1 MSCEETQKNFS
12 AYLDGRLT
20 SGARAVVGAHL
31 ERCPACRLHLAE
43 MRAIVRAFGQL
54 ERPQPPARLVASIG
68 DALLIERAA
77 RKQQPPLPLWLFV
90 INWVRPRVMPYTI
103 GALTSI
109 LLFMAVT
116 SALRPHVGLLRELAR
131 ASRGDADDAQSV
143 LIVSV
148 VPGQP
153 TDMQG
158 LMPSLNPNG
167 ALAQLVRTPAAGPAD
182 DDDMAIVA
190 DVFSNGNASLADVVQ
205 TPRNRRMLYEVEA
218 ALRDSPAFLPASL
231 DQRPQTM
238 RVVLSLSRVNVH
250 DRSY

>member
-20 SGARAVVGAHL
+20 SGAREVVGTHL

-43 MRAIVRAFGQL
+43 TRAIMGGLRQL
-54 ERPQPPARLVASIG
+54 ERPQPPADLVASIS
-68 DALLIERAA
+68 DALMIEQAA
-77 RKQQPPLPLWLFV
+77 RRQQPALPLWLYLY
-90 INWVRPRVMPYTI
+90 NWVRPRVMPYTI

-131 ASRGDADDAQSV
+131 ASRGDSEDAQRFI
-143 LIVSV
+143 LVSV

-158 LMPSLNPNG
+158 LIPSLNPNG

-190 DVFSNGNASLADVVQ
+190 DVFSNGKASLADVVQ
-205 TPRNRRMLYEVEA
+205 TPRNRRMLYEV
-218 ALRDSPAFLPASL
+218 
-231 DQRPQTM
+231 
-238 RVVLSLSRVNVH
+238 
-250 DRSY
+250 

>member
-20 SGARAVVGAHL
+20 SGAREVVGAHL

-43 MRAIVRAFGQL
+43 TRAIMRAFGQL
-54 ERPQPPARLVASIG
+54 ERPQPPADLVAAIS
-68 DALLIERAA
+68 DALMIERAA
-77 RKQQPPLPLWLFV
+77 RKQQPPVPLWLYL
-90 INWVRPRVMPYTI
+90 INWVRPRIMPYTI
-103 GALTSI
+103 GALTSV

-131 ASRGDADDAQSV
+131 ASRGDDDDAQRV
-143 LIVSV
+143 IIVST

-158 LMPSLNPNG
+158 LMLSLNPNG
-167 ALAQLVRTPAAGPAD
+167 ALAQLVRTPSSGRAD

-190 DVFSNGNASLADVVQ
+190 DVFSNGDASLADVVQ
-205 TPRNRRMLYEVEA
+205 TPRNRQMLYEVEA
-218 ALRDSPAFLPASL
+218 ALRKTPAFVPASL

-238 RVVLSLSRVNVH
+238 RVVLSLSKVNVR

>member
-20 SGARAVVGAHL
+20 SGAREVVGAHL

-43 MRAIVRAFGQL
+43 MRAVVRAFGQL

-77 RKQQPPLPLWLFV
+77 RRQQPPLTIWLYIF
-90 INWVRPRVMPYTI
+90 NWVRPRVMPYTI

-131 ASRGDADDAQSV
+131 ASRGDSDDLQRV
-143 LIVSV
+143 MMVT

-190 DVFSNGNASLADVVQ
+190 DVFSNGNASLAEVVQ
-205 TPRNRRMLYEVEA
+205 TPRNRHMLYEVEA
-218 ALRDSPAFLPASL
+218 ALRNSPAFVPASL

-250 DRSY
+250 DRSF